1 MIKYDNLGIEIQKL
15 ILSLVSEFLE
25 KRGIIKF
32 SYMKIIFPPNL
43 PTHAILYREGNHLDV
58 IELFF

>member
-1 MIKYDNLGIEIQKL
+1 
-15 ILSLVSEFLE
+15 
-25 KRGIIKF
+25 
-32 SYMKIIFPPNL
+32 MKIIFPPNL